1 MTNNQLD
8 LDLDNVNMSTTLPPI
23 SSATTT
29 TFPSTY
35 GQTLTTNTSN
45 IYPQTYKISTGSAG
59 SVGSAG
65 QVLTINGTATFNDD
79 IKIKG
84 KSLSETLDKIEQ
96 RLAIL
101 RPNTELEKRWDELH
115 DLRNRYVELER
126 ELIEK
131 EKMWGILKK

>member
-35 GQTLTTNTSN
+35 GQTLTSN
-45 IYPQTYKISTGSAG
+45 IYPQTYKISTD

-65 QVLTINGTATFNDD
+65 SAGQILTVNGTATFNDD

-101 RPNTELEKRWDELH
+101 HPNTELEKRWDELH